1 MKKFTKI
8 LSLFLCLV
16 MALGV
21 LIACKSNGDAAQNN
35 ANADNNA
42 AQALAGDFYDENG
55 LFYVA
60 TEDNTCKVSVGRATG
75 LKEIVIPATYQGYT
89 VTSIAQAGFF
99 GCENLES
106 ITIPETVTVI
116 GNLAFQN
123 STNLAEI
130 KLPENSQLKTIGASA
145 FENTKFYNTEEN
157 WENGAL
163 YFGKYLIRV
172 KDNVSTCSI
181 KDGIEIIG
189 DYAFYNCTALTKVE
203 IPTSVKYIGILS
215 FANCSEGI
223 DVSIQSLK
231 AWCSI
236 EFANQ
241 ASNPL
246 AIKSSTL
253 VLNGKDVF
261 NIRFSEEI
269 TTISDYA
276 FYGYTKFTMVT
287 FSTAIQKIGDK
298 AFAKA
303 SNLGVDIENDDEN
316 KNGIKNEIISYRTYF
331 EGDANEWK
339 KVSKGGSGVPEDKNI
354 HYIDTIPYVPQK

>member
-1 MKKFTKI
+1 MKKFTKF

-21 LIACKSNGDAAQNN
+21 LVACKSNPDAGQNN
-35 ANADNNA
+35 ANTDNNA
-42 AQALAGDFYDENG
+42 AQVLAGDFYDENG

-60 TEDNTCKVSVGRATG
+60 NEDNTCKVSVGRATS

-89 VTSIAQAGFF
+89 VTSIAQSGFF

-106 ITIPETVTVI
+106 ITIPETVTEI

-130 KLPENSQLKTIGASA
+130 KLAGNSQLKMIGASA
-145 FENTKFYNTEEN
+145 FENTKFYNTDEN

-172 KDNVSTCSI
+172 KDNVSTCTI
-181 KDGIEIIG
+181 KDGIEAIG
-189 DYAFYNCTALTKVE
+189 DYAFYNCKALKKVE

-223 DVSIQSLK
+223 EVSIQSLK
-231 AWCSI
+231 DWCSI

-246 AIKSSTL
+246 AIKSSKL
-253 VLNGKDVF
+253 LLNNAVVRD
-261 NIRFSEEI
+261 IRFSEEI
-269 TTISDYA
+269 TTINAYA
-276 FYGYTKFTMVT
+276 FYGYTQFTRVT
-287 FSTAIQKIGDK
+287 FSTAIQKIGEK

-316 KNGIKNEIISYRTYF
+316 GNGIKNEITTYRTYY
-331 EGDANEWK
+331 EGEANDWK
-339 KVSKGGSGVPEDKNI
+339 KVNKGGSGLPEDKNI
-354 HYIDTIPYVPQK
+354 HCIDTIPYVPKK